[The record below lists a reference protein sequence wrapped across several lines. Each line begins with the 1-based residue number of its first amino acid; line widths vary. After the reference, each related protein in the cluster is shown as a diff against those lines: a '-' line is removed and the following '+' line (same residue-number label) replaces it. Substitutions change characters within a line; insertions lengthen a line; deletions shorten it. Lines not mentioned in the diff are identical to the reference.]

1 MRHRRQAR
9 RAGMGQTASRSL
21 RCLNKPLFLF
31 LFLFLFPFLFLLVFL
46 CAAGAPVLKSSM
58 KPLNSSFMAICPIP
72 SGFSSFTWGAAAAAQ
87 PGSPD
92 SAEGPGGR
100 GANGP
105 PGPQDVL
112 ARCKVNLVPP
122 LFVLYGEARM
132 KYTRRM

>member
-1 MRHRRQAR
+1 VRHRRQAR

-21 RCLNKPLFLF
+21 RCLNKTLFLF
-31 LFLFLFPFLFLLVFL
+31 MFLFPFLFLLAFL

-92 SAEGPGGR
+92 SAEGPGSR
-100 GANGP
+100 KPNGP
-105 PGPQDVL
+105 PGPQGVS

-122 LFVLYGEARM
+122 LFVLYGGSTNEMVSA
-132 KYTRRM
+132 